1 MVICIHFL
9 FYSLVAKWR
18 FVSRVEQQMKYIMK
32 GFNELVQNS
41 LLSIFDE
48 NELEVLILFDSIIFC
63 KFILVWVPVPV
74 GLFIQ

>member
-1 MVICIHFL
+1 
-9 FYSLVAKWR
+9 
-18 FVSRVEQQMKYIMK
+18 MK

-48 NELEVLILFDSIIFC
+48 NELEVLILFDSVLFC